1 MTRYSAPIIHKCPA
15 CAGYFKRHTLT
26 SMHFH
31 ADVPDWSDGK
41 NGQWWASASGS
52 VGRCP
57 VCATSLWIEDAVEVM
72 RLPRHTPT
80 MVGLDRL
87 WHRMTG
93 DRHGRLREVLEWEG
107 LPTAIKNA
115 ERLDWLSKADD
126 FIAALTEAPPQTRER
141 ELHLRVRLWWAL
153 NDHRRYNKSSSP
165 TATHS
170 DLARP
175 NMVRI
180 LALIEDSPKAQ
191 VTRGELLRQLGRFDD
206 AVAVLK
212 AVVPD
217 GRSEVRAVRIERLA
231 RAGISELQALNEEST
246 TSMPGQADG
255 QDIARRP
262 VW

>member
-1 MTRYSAPIIHKCPA
+1 MTRYSAPIIHQCPA
-15 CAGYFKRHTLT
+15 CAGHFKRHTLT

-57 VCATSLWIEDAVEVM
+57 VCTTSVWIEDALEVM
-72 RLPRHTPT
+72 HLPRHTPT
-80 MVGLDRL
+80 MGGLDRL

-93 DRHGRLREVLEWEG
+93 DRNGRLREVLVWEA

-115 ERLDWLSKADD
+115 ERLDWLSEADD
-126 FIAALTEAPPQTRER
+126 FIAALAGNPPRARER

-153 NDHRRYNKSSSP
+153 NDHHRHDSSSSS
-165 TATHS
+165 AARRVMQRS
-170 DLARP
+170 IARP
-175 NMVRI
+175 NMLRI
-180 LALIEDSPKAQ
+180 LELIEDNPTAQ
-191 VTRGELLRQLGRFDD
+191 VTRGELLRQLGRLDE

-217 GRSEVRAVRIERLA
+217 GRSEARAMRIERLA
-231 RAGISELQALNEEST
+231 SAHIAALQPL
-246 TSMPGQADG
+246 
-255 QDIARRP
+255 
-262 VW
+262 

>member
-1 MTRYSAPIIHKCPA
+1 MTRYSAPIIHQCPA
-15 CAGYFKRHTLT
+15 CAGYFKRHALT

-57 VCATSLWIEDAVEVM
+57 VCSTSVWIEDAVEVM
-72 RLPRHTPT
+72 HLPRHTP
-80 MVGLDRL
+80 MMGGLDRL

-93 DRHGRLREVLEWEG
+93 DRNGRLRDVLEWEA
-107 LPTAIKNA
+107 LPATLRNA
-115 ERLDWLSKADD
+115 ESFRWLSEADD
-126 FIAALTEAPPQTRER
+126 FIAALTEAPPQSPER

-153 NDHRRYNKSSSP
+153 NDRLRHDGDGTPSES
-165 TATHS
+165 HS
-170 DLARP
+170 LMQRSIARP
-175 NMVRI
+175 NMLRI
-180 LALIEDSPKAQ
+180 LELIEGSPNAQ
-191 VTRGELLRQLGRFDD
+191 VTRGELLRQLGRFDE

-231 RAGISELQALNEEST
+231 AARIAALQ
-246 TSMPGQADG
+246 P
-255 QDIARRP
+255 I
-262 VW
+262 

>member
-1 MTRYSAPIIHKCPA
+1 MTRYSAPIIHQCPA

-41 NGQWWASASGS
+41 NGQWWANASGS
-52 VGRCP
+52 IGRCP
-57 VCATSLWIEDAVEVM
+57 VCTASVWIEDAVEVM
-72 RLPRHTPT
+72 HLPRHTPM

-93 DRHGRLREVLEWEG
+93 DRNGRLREVLEWEA

-115 ERLDWLSKADD
+115 ESLGWLSKADD
-126 FIAALTEAPPQTRER
+126 FIAALADKPAQSLER

-153 NDHRRYNKSSSP
+153 NDHRRHSNSSSSAP
-165 TATHS
+165 RHTMQRS
-170 DLARP
+170 IARP
-175 NMVRI
+175 NMLRI
-180 LALIEDSPKAQ
+180 LELIEDRLEAR
-191 VTRGELLRQLGRFDD
+191 VTRGELLRQLGRFDE

-217 GRSEVRAVRIERLA
+217 GRSEA
-231 RAGISELQALNEEST
+231 RAMKIEQLASARIAALQPL
-246 TSMPGQADG
+246 
-255 QDIARRP
+255 
-262 VW
+262 

>member
-1 MTRYSAPIIHKCPA
+1 MTRYSAPIIHQCPA
-15 CAGYFKRHTLT
+15 CAGHFKRHTLV

-57 VCATSLWIEDAVEVM
+57 ECSTSVWIEDAVEVM
-72 RLPRHTPT
+72 HLPRHTPT
-80 MVGLDRL
+80 MVGMDRL

-93 DRHGRLREVLEWEG
+93 DRNGRLREVLEWEA
-107 LPTAIKNA
+107 LPAALRNA
-115 ERLDWLSKADD
+115 ESLRWLSEADD
-126 FIAALTEAPPQTRER
+126 FIAALTEAPPQPRER

-153 NDHRRYNKSSSP
+153 NDRLRHDGGGTQSAS
-165 TATHS
+165 HS
-170 DLARP
+170 LMQRSIARP
-175 NMVRI
+175 NMLRI
-180 LALIEDSPKAQ
+180 LELIECSPQAQ
-191 VTRGELLRQLGRFDD
+191 VTRGELLRQLGQFEE

-231 RAGISELQALNEEST
+231 SARIAALQPL
-246 TSMPGQADG
+246 
-255 QDIARRP
+255 
-262 VW
+262 